1 MKNMVF
7 IDAGNLFGAGLL
19 GNAVQNVQRGLN
31 RPTDEQ
37 RRSDV
42 ILGPLQYL
50 FDLRPVSNIVKLNQP
65 KGAPVTIRPSKF

>member
-42 ILGPLQYL
+42 ILGPLQHL
-50 FDLRPVSNIVKLNQP
+50 FDLRPVSNIVKLNGP
-65 KGAPVTIRPSKF
+65 KGRR